1 MEIQLFLIL
10 LLSLIASAFSSGMEI
25 AFVSANKLK
34 IELDRKQ
41 GVFASGIISYFAA
54 TPKNFIAAMLIGN
67 NVALVVFGL
76 FMGEFLENQIA
87 LSFPLFTEAIGNF
100 GLLITQT
107 LITTAIVLVFG
118 EFIPKAIV
126 SHNPNRWLIMMALP
140 LAIWYIVMFSFAWLI
155 TQIADFV
162 IRIASG
168 KKSNEGPPAF
178 GRIDL
183 DHYLEQATGQID
195 QSRAIDHEITIFQNA
210 LDFSKVKARD
220 CMIPRNEIVAVEI
233 TDSIET
239 LKDSFVQTRLSKIL
253 VYRDTIDH
261 IIGYVHSYELFN
273 TPKEIRHIIRPV
285 SIIPEAMQANELL
298 GLFIRQ
304 KRNMA
309 VVVDEFGGTA
319 GIITM
324 EDVVEEIFGEIDDEH
339 DKDEPSG
346 REISRGV
353 FQLSA
358 RMEIDYLNKK
368 FGLRLPEDDRQYDTL
383 GGLFIH
389 LKGDIPEVN
398 DSVSC
403 ETYLLTAIEVAE
415 NRIEVI
421 RVERGDS

>member
-1 MEIQLFLIL
+1 MDIELALTLLF
-10 LLSLIASAFSSGMEI
+10 SLVASAFSSGMEI

-41 GVFASGIISYFAA
+41 GVFASGIISYFAGV
-54 TPKNFIAAMLIGN
+54 PKNFIAAMLIGN

-76 FMGEFLENQIA
+76 FMGDFLEAQIA
-87 LSFPLFTEAIGNF
+87 LAFPAYAIALGTF

-126 SHNPNRWLIMMALP
+126 SHNPNRWLIIMAIP
-140 LAIWYIVMFSFAWLI
+140 LAVWYVVMFSFAWI
-155 TQIADFV
+155 VTQIADFL
-162 IRIASG
+162 IRLATG
-168 KKSNEGPPAF
+168 KKMNEGQPAF

-195 QSRAIDHEITIFQNA
+195 HNRAIDHEITIFQNA
-210 LDFSKVKARD
+210 LDFSRVKARD
-220 CMIPRNEIVAVEI
+220 CMIPRNEIVALEI
-233 TDSIET
+233 TDSIDA
-239 LKDSFVQTRLSKIL
+239 LKDLFVQTRLSKIL
-253 VYRDTIDH
+253 VFRDNIDH

-273 TPKEIRHIIRPV
+273 NPKEIRHIIRPV

-339 DKDEPSG
+339 DKDEFSG
-346 REISRGV
+346 REVSPGIYE
-353 FQLSA
+353 LSA
-358 RMEIDYLNKK
+358 RLEIDYLNKK

-389 LKGDIPEVN
+389 LKGDLPEAN

-403 ETYLLTAIEVAE
+403 ETYVLTALKVAE
-415 NRIEVI
+415 NRIEVV
-421 RVERGDS
+421 RVERGDG

>member
-10 LLSLIASAFSSGMEI
+10 LLSLVASAFSSGMEI

-41 GVFASGIISYFAA
+41 GVFASGIISYFAGK
-54 TPKNFIAAMLIGN
+54 PKNFIAAMLIGN

-76 FMGEFLENQIA
+76 FMGEFLESQIA
-87 LSFPLFTEAIGNF
+87 MSFPVFAHTIGNF

-107 LITTAIVLVFG
+107 IITTAIVLVFG

-126 SHNPNRWLIMMALP
+126 SHNPNRWLSIMAIP
-140 LAIWYIVMFSFAWLI
+140 LAIWYIVMFSFAWLV
-155 TQIADFV
+155 TQIADFL
-162 IRIASG
+162 IRLVTG
-168 KKSNEGPPAF
+168 KKPNEGPPAF

-233 TDSIET
+233 TDTIDT
-239 LKDSFVQTRLSKIL
+239 LKDWFVQTRLSKIL

-273 TPKEIRHIIRPV
+273 TPKEIKHIIRPV

-339 DKDEPSG
+339 DKDEHSG

-353 FQLSA
+353 FELSA
-358 RMEIDYLNKK
+358 RLEIDFLNKK
-368 FGLRLPEDDRQYDTL
+368 FGLRLPEDDQQYDTL

-398 DSVSC
+398 DAVSC
-403 ETYLLTAIEVAE
+403 EGYLLTAIDVAE
-415 NRIEVI
+415 NRIEII
-421 RVERGDS
+421 RVERGDL

>member
-1 MEIQLFLIL
+1 VDIELALTLLF
-10 LLSLIASAFSSGMEI
+10 SLVASAFSSGMEI

-41 GVFASGIISYFAA
+41 GVFASGIISYFAGV
-54 TPKNFIAAMLIGN
+54 PKNFIAAMLIGN

-76 FMGEFLENQIA
+76 FMGDFLEAQIA
-87 LSFPLFTEAIGNF
+87 LAFPAYAIALGTF

-126 SHNPNRWLIMMALP
+126 SHNPNRWLIIMAIP
-140 LAIWYIVMFSFAWLI
+140 LAVWYVVMFSFAWI
-155 TQIADFV
+155 VTQIADFL
-162 IRIASG
+162 IRLATG
-168 KKSNEGPPAF
+168 KKMNEGQPAF

-195 QSRAIDHEITIFQNA
+195 HNRAIDHEITIFQNA
-210 LDFSKVKARD
+210 LDFSRVKARD
-220 CMIPRNEIVAVEI
+220 CMIPRNEIVALEI
-233 TDSIET
+233 TDSIDA
-239 LKDSFVQTRLSKIL
+239 LKDLFVQTRLSKIL
-253 VYRDTIDH
+253 VFRDNIDH

-273 TPKEIRHIIRPV
+273 NPKEIRHIIRPV

-339 DKDEPSG
+339 DKDEFSG
-346 REISRGV
+346 REVSPGIYE
-353 FQLSA
+353 LSA
-358 RMEIDYLNKK
+358 RLEIDYLNKK

-389 LKGDIPEVN
+389 LKGDLPEAN

-403 ETYLLTAIEVAE
+403 ETYVLTALKVAE
-415 NRIEVI
+415 NRIEVV
-421 RVERGDS
+421 RVERGDG

>member
-1 MEIQLFLIL
+1 MEIQIFLTL
-10 LLSLIASAFSSGMEI
+10 LISLVASAFSSGMEI

-87 LSFPLFTEAIGNF
+87 YTFPIFTAAVGNF
-100 GLLITQT
+100 GLLISQT

-126 SHNPNRWLIMMALP
+126 SHNPNRWLIIMAVP

-155 TQIADFV
+155 TQIADFI
-162 IRIASG
+162 IRIATG
-168 KKSNEGPPAF
+168 KKSTEGTPAF

-233 TDSIET
+233 TDSIEA
-239 LKDSFVQTRLSKIL
+239 LKNLFVQTRLSKIL
-253 VYRDTIDH
+253 VFRDSVDH

-273 TPKEIRHIIRPV
+273 APKEIRHVIRPV

-346 REISRGV
+346 REISQGV
-353 FQLSA
+353 FELSA
-358 RMEIDYLNKK
+358 RLEIDYINKK

-389 LKGDIPEVN
+389 LKGDLPEVN

-403 ETYLLTAIEVAE
+403 ESYVLTAIEVAE
-415 NRIEVI
+415 NRIEWV
-421 RVERGDS
+421 RVERGDV